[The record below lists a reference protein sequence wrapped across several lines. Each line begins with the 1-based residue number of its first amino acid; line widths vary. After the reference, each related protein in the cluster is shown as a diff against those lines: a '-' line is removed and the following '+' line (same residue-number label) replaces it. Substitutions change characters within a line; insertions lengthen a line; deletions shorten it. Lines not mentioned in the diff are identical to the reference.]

1 MSRLASDYC
10 AVRVVASGNGYKKL
24 LMATGTQITV
34 LGAGS
39 TMGLPMARNLARAGF
54 EVRAWNR
61 TREKARPL
69 EDDGVS
75 VFESP
80 ALAAGGA
87 EVLLTMLSDADAV
100 IDAVEDALPSV
111 GEGAIWLQMST
122 IGEIGTERC
131 AEIAGVR
138 GLVLFDAPVLGS
150 KQPAEQGKLVIL
162 ASGPED
168 NGSARQTVQ
177 PIFDAVGQK
186 TMWLGEA
193 GTGTRLKLVVN
204 GWVLTVVEGGAE
216 TIALA
221 EGLGLDPALL
231 FEAIEGGGLD
241 LPYLRLKGKAI
252 AERNFEP
259 SFRLTL
265 AAKDARLI
273 EESAQRR
280 DIDVP
285 LFATIRRRLA
295 EGAKDHGDEDMSAT
309 YLTSAPRPDTGAG
322 A

>member
-1 MSRLASDYC
+1 
-10 AVRVVASGNGYKKL
+10 
-24 LMATGTQITV
+24 
-34 LGAGS
+34 
-39 TMGLPMARNLARAGF
+39 MGLPMARNLARAGF

-61 TREKARPL
+61 TREKAAPL
-69 EDDGVS
+69 EGDGVR
-75 VFESP
+75 VVDSP
-80 ALAAGGA
+80 AQAAGGA
-87 EVLLTMLSDADAV
+87 DVLLTMLSDADAV
-100 IDAVEDALPSV
+100 IDVVEDAVADVSEGSV
-111 GEGAIWLQMST
+111 WLQMST

-131 AEIAGVR
+131 SELAAAH
-138 GLVLFDAPVLGS
+138 GLTLFDAPVLGT

-162 ASGPED
+162 ASGPSD
-168 NGSARQTVQ
+168 GRDSAQ
-177 PIFDAVGQK
+177 PVFDAVGQK
-186 TMWLGEA
+186 TMWLGEV
-193 GTGTRLKLVVN
+193 GEGTRLKLVVN

-231 FEAIEGGGLD
+231 FEALEGGALD

-280 DIDVP
+280 DLDVP
-285 LFATIRRRLA
+285 LFSTIRRRLA

-309 YLTSAPRPDTGAG
+309 YWTSAPGTERGGAD
-322 A
+322 